1 MKNFILQAAGV
12 FALLCW
18 ATPGLN
24 AQNDASDAGEVII
37 IQKIENEDGT
47 VTTVKKHIRAGEN
60 LQPIIKDLED
70 AEGRNLEFHL
80 LSDDSVNEAPKA
92 EDGEAI
98 FLFRRGKAPAGA
110 GQMDMEGMKH
120 ELENMKI
127 ILHGD
132 VEPGDYNFNWRQGA
146 DDGEPHLRPEPAT
159 KAFLGVYPGH
169 AEGGVGVRLDGIVAG
184 GPAEAAGLRQG
195 DVVTAIGGQATI
207 GEHGLRGVLGRS
219 QAGETVAVQYLRGGQ
234 PMEAQLTLGE
244 KEYTRWVLN
253 EERNPCKVFIGVYV
267 GGLASAGR
275 GVQVTGIIGKTPAEM
290 AGLLAGD
297 IVLAMD
303 GVPVNNNEEL
313 LAERDKH
320 EPGQEFTLT
329 VLRNGQE
336 MKFDTRFLVC
346 SNEQPEQEESIV
358 EEPAGQPQAPA
369 SLEMLDN
376 ALELQDFK
384 TFPNPAFSYVNVQF
398 RAEPVPTLIQLADAS
413 GRIVF
418 QRQLNN
424 FDGYFNEEIGL
435 RDATPGTLTLTIRQ
449 GDKLV
454 ARQLVLLNRA

>member
-1 MKNFILQAAGV
+1 MKNFILQMAGV

-18 ATPGLN
+18 VNPGLN
-24 AQNDASDAGEVII
+24 AQNNASEGGEVII
-37 IQKIENEDGT
+37 IQKIENEDGA
-47 VTTVKKHIRAGEN
+47 VTTVKRRIRAGEN
-60 LQPIIKDLED
+60 VQPIIKDLED

-92 EDGEAI
+92 EEGEAI

-110 GQMDMEGMKH
+110 GQMDKEGMKH

-132 VEPGDYNFNWRQGA
+132 VEPGDYHFNWRQGA
-146 DDGEPHLRPEPAT
+146 DGGEPHLRPEPAL

-169 AEGGVGVRLDGIVAG
+169 AEGGAGVKLDGIVAG
-184 GPAEAAGLRQG
+184 GPAEAAGLQQG
-195 DVVTAIGGQATI
+195 DVVTAIGGQATN
-207 GEHGLRGVLGRS
+207 GEHGLRGVLGGL

-234 PMEAQLTLGE
+234 PMEVQLTLGE

-267 GGLASAGR
+267 GGQASAGR
-275 GVQVTGIIGKTPAEM
+275 GVQVTGIIGKTPAEA
-290 AGLLAGD
+290 AGLQSGD
-297 IVLAMD
+297 IILAMD

-320 EPGQEFTLT
+320 EPGQEFTLS

-336 MKFDTRFLVC
+336 MKFDTRFLIC
-346 SNEQPEQEESIV
+346 TNEQQEQQESIV
-358 EEPAGQPQAPA
+358 EQPQAPA
-369 SLEMLDN
+369 PLEMPDN
-376 ALELQDFK
+376 TLELQDFK

-418 QRQLNN
+418 QRQLSN

-435 RDATPGTLTLTIRQ
+435 RDATPGTLTLTVRQ